1 MPEDTHRIEALYQT
15 MGLIRIAEMDQ
26 SGKAVLEYQAKPEQ
40 CHSGGVVQGGFVT
53 GWIDAAMAHAAIALK
68 GNDIV
73 PMSLELKVSFFAPA
87 RPGLVIAEGW
97 VEKDGRRTGFFEG
110 RLKDS
115 EGTVLAKGT
124 STVLFANRA
133 KIENASKAA
142 GK

>member
-115 EGTVLAKGT
+115 EGTVLAKCT

-133 KIENASKAA
+133 KIENTSKAA